1 MELQVKLVLR
11 GWLCMTFKFITARVP
26 HTQWTITLDLHL
38 WQRLQHVVDSQQWV
52 LLAYTMFAQTNR
64 GCFCWATAHWTQ
76 WPRSPSSPLP
86 SKQSFLLSLQ
96 STAVCESS
104 AWQNAKLYHHFF
116 IPCKSHYS
124 HKGQSYMT
132 LYKRKLKRSINK
144 RMFIRSISMVTGII
158 IQFNSFF
165 IMNFKRETRYC
176 GHELWV
182 RSHDL
187 ICSLILVKS

>member
-1 MELQVKLVLR
+1 MCFKRKSRSIMHWNVMELQVKLVLH

-86 SKQSFLLSLQ
+86 SKQSFLLSLCRALQ
-96 STAVCESS
+96 CVRALHDRT
-104 AWQNAKLYHHFF
+104 
-116 IPCKSHYS
+116 
-124 HKGQSYMT
+124 
-132 LYKRKLKRSINK
+132 RS
-144 RMFIRSISMVTGII
+144 FII
-158 IQFNSFF
+158 ISSFPVNH
-165 IMNFKRETRYC
+165 ITLTRAKAIWHYIK
-176 GHELWV
+176 GNWK
-182 RSHDL
+182 DQ
-187 ICSLILVKS
+187 